1 MRSRSRLADPDA
13 RRTVRGWLER
23 PRYEVLPVAGVVD
36 EIAAELATPATITVT
51 ASPTRG
57 LTPTLEVA
65 EQVAELGHRVVPH
78 LSARLLRDEVELKEI
93 ADRLYRTGIRDVF
106 VIAGD
111 AAEPAGAFEGA
122 VGVLEALAR
131 IDPELGVGVA
141 GYPETH
147 PRIPDDVVIQ
157 AMWDKRERASYVVSQ
172 VCFDAPTVRR
182 WVGRIRA
189 RGIALPVVL
198 GVPGP
203 VPTTKLLR
211 AGQQIGVGESLR
223 FLTGHAGMLRLA
235 RPGAYDPMPLLTE
248 VAAPGPDQVSGLH
261 LYTFNAVAATETW
274 RRRMLDVL
282 DEESP

>member
-1 MRSRSRLADPDA
+1 MRSRSRLADPGA
-13 RRTVRGWLER
+13 RRTIRGWLEQ

-36 EIAAELATPATITVT
+36 DIAAELATPATITVT

-57 LTPTLEVA
+57 LAPTLDVA
-65 EQVAELGHRVVPH
+65 EQIAGLGHRVVPH
-78 LSARLLRDEVELKEI
+78 LSARLLHDEVELKEI

-122 VGVLEALAR
+122 VGLLEALAR

-172 VCFDAPTVRR
+172 VCFDAPTVRQ
-182 WVGRIRA
+182 WVARIRA

-261 LYTFNAVAATETW
+261 LYTFNAVAATESW

>member
-1 MRSRSRLADPDA
+1 MRSRSPRADPAA
-13 RRTVRGWLER
+13 RRSIRGWLEQ

-51 ASPTRG
+51 ASPARG
-57 LTPTLEVA
+57 LTPTLDVA
-65 EQVAELGHRVVPH
+65 EQIAGLGHRVVPH
-78 LSARLLRDEVELKEI
+78 LSARLLHDEVELKEI

-111 AAEPAGAFEGA
+111 AAEPAGTFEGA
-122 VGVLEALAR
+122 VGVLQALAR

-147 PRIPDDVVIQ
+147 PRIPDDVAIQ

-172 VCFDAPTVRR
+172 VCFDGPTVRR
-182 WVGRIRA
+182 WVGRLRA
-189 RGIALPVVL
+189 RGIALPVLL

-261 LYTFNAVAATETW
+261 LYTFNAVAATESW